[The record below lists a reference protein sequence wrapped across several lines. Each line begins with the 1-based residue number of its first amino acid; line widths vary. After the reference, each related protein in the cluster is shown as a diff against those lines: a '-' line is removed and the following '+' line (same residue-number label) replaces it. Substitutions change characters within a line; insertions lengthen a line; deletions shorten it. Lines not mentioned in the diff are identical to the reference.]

1 MRSSRPSGRSRWS
14 SPWRRYQHHQA
25 QGSAVYIFARA
36 DNSSRAFSFLGPA
49 RYVSHEGDRPMPV
62 TWDLHHPLPG
72 DLYATFAAVA

>member
-1 MRSSRPSGRSRWS
+1 M
-14 SPWRRYQHHQA
+14 
-25 QGSAVYIFARA
+25 YIFARA